1 MPKVNRKSQTFFV
14 ASWAAVVIMLI
25 VIFWFSAQDGT
36 TLNEDLGGI
45 SAFKAWLAQMASA
58 ALGQQVDVS
67 PIGHFTEYLL
77 LGATLENALS
87 LTAERMA
94 RQGCAPSAWRLV
106 VLTTVLS
113 SAYGVSDE
121 FHQIFTPGRSCDP
134 ADWLVDTI
142 AALIGSLVIALLL
155 NKTKDT
161 H

>member
-14 ASWAAVVIMLI
+14 TSWAAVVIMLI

-45 SAFKAWLAQMASA
+45 SAIKAWLAQMASVA
-58 ALGQQVDVS
+58 FGQQVDVS

-77 LGATLENALS
+77 LGAALENALS
-87 LTAERMA
+87 LTANRMA
-94 RQGCAPSAWRLV
+94 KQGCAPSAWKLV
-106 VLTTVLS
+106 VLTTALS
-113 SAYGVSDE
+113 SVYGASDE

-134 ADWLVDTI
+134 ADWFVDTI
-142 AALIGSLVIALLL
+142 AALIGSLIVALLL
-155 NKTKDT
+155 RKSKDT